1 MNNLITM
8 IISFLGNLP
17 GVSTFLRRIANNY
30 QEGSVVQIKN
40 GRASGLLW
48 KRYHRYVNGYW
59 VGIYELPFQ
68 NRIATDLNDGDT
80 FFDIGANAGFFS
92 LIASKYVGMN
102 GFVVAFEPL
111 PMNADVVNKQFQI
124 NRLANCR
131 CVVAAL
137 GKEECVCEFILPKSD
152 HGEPLTSDAHLSGCG
167 VEGLHR
173 RFADRVTVTAMT
185 LDNFVAREGIFPDLI
200 KIDVEGAEGDVLR
213 GGEKLLRSDMAPR
226 ILMETH
232 GSAVAADVN
241 KLLQEAGYRFF
252 TVEGAPLPNGLV
264 DRHYLAYPPTVQF
277 EPVAM

>member
-1 MNNLITM
+1 MNNLITV
-8 IISFLGNLP
+8 IISFLGNIP
-17 GVSTFLRRIANNY
+17 GISTFLRRIANNY

-59 VGIYELPFQ
+59 IGIYELPFQ
-68 NRIATDLNDGDT
+68 NRIATELKKGDT

-92 LIASKYVGMN
+92 LIASKHVGMS

-124 NRLANCR
+124 NRLVHCR
-131 CVVAAL
+131 CVVAAI
-137 GKEECVCEFILPKSD
+137 GKEEGFCEFVLPKND
-152 HGEPLTSDAHLSGCG
+152 YGEPLTSDAHLFEYG

-173 RFADRVTVTAMT
+173 RLTDKFTVAVIT
-185 LDNFVAREGIFPDLI
+185 LDNFVARERIFPDLI

-213 GGEKLLRSDMAPR
+213 GGKNLLRSDRAPR

-232 GSAVAADVN
+232 GSAVAEDVS
-241 KLLQEAGYRFF
+241 KFLQEAGYRFF
-252 TVEGAPLPNGLV
+252 TVEGASLPNGLV
-264 DRHYLAYPPTVQF
+264 DRHYLAYPPAAQY
-277 EPVAM
+277 EPVVI